1 MITQTSPQVIQ
12 SWFRTVVLYACLM
25 SCDSGK
31 FNATD
36 NAKAGEADSL
46 ITETSGKV
54 GKIFSHPYLSK
65 ADEIKDKEGWK
76 IARPYYQAAISLF
89 EKEKNWEGLIMAR
102 NRISSY
108 YFRQGDNDSLFLNL
122 ENTLAL
128 GKKHLDSNS
137 LAMSETQHWLGLYF
151 ERINDPYAAIPFQ
164 QKALNTRIKRLGNNH
179 LLVAQS
185 MKALGDTYLYRLS
198 DYNNAESYYEGSVD
212 IKSRLL
218 DTADVELV
226 RGYYAVASAK
236 RLNDD
241 TEGAINYGLKALKTA
256 LMHPVEN
263 RQRIG
268 LCHNILANTYNDKN
282 DYENATYHY
291 QKAIEISKANFG
303 QDNSYLTEY
312 YNGIGSIY
320 LQQKQFELA
329 KSYFIQGLNI
339 NKLHFTEDS
348 DQIAKN
354 FMSLGLVYTQLKKYD
369 SALVCFDKSLA
380 IRLKVFGAKD
390 DRTAIIYEYMGDMYA
405 ENNDLHTGLQHY
417 QNALI
422 SLVDDFDESNVLVNP
437 EFSTQIHGFSFIH
450 VIIKKALLLKR
461 RYHNSKDVK
470 FLEAALET
478 YLLASK
484 IIDLKRNN
492 SITEESRLVLIENY
506 FQDQMENGIDCA
518 YLLARLTGEM
528 RFQNI
533 AFQLIEKSKYMLLFE
548 SLMKNENKRQFGI
561 PDSLSALE
569 KDLKVEMAYFKQSI
583 NELRQRENPDQRRLD
598 KLQNQVFAT
607 ALNQERL
614 YEKLKAAYPNYYD
627 LKFDSITLSIED
639 VQKALKHSKTKIIE
653 LYDGKNDIY
662 VVSISDEAVH
672 FKRIQK
678 SMELEGAITTYLN
691 QISNSLDITDPAN
704 YKLFCQ
710 SAFQLHELLIKPILE
725 TDRFNK
731 NLVIIPHGKL
741 SVLPFESIIQSL
753 PDYQKVDYK
762 NLDYLIRD
770 YQFNYAYSVNLLLK
784 NKIKT
789 QGKSQPK
796 LLAFSYSSESNSQ
809 KKKNEIIG
817 SSKEIN
823 NIARF
828 VNGTY
833 YKGNQATESA
843 FKSIASQFDIL
854 HLAVHGIANNESMLS
869 NSLLFKNEMDSANDG
884 ILHSY
889 ELLNLNINAKLVV
902 LSACE
907 TGLGKQFKGEGIF
920 SMARSFAYA
929 GCQSIIMSYWKAND
943 NATAQVMGSF
953 YNFLVEGATVDK
965 ALRHAKI
972 SYIDKSEELT
982 AHPSAWAAFVPLGD
996 MTTPIFKNENISART
1011 IWLFSLACLLILA
1024 ITYLVRRQKARN
1036 HA

>member
-1 MITQTSPQVIQ
+1 MIAQTAPKIPRLLLGIIIFSVFQI
-12 SWFRTVVLYACLM
+12 
-25 SCDSGK
+25 SCDLTKSG
-31 FNATD
+31 
-36 NAKAGEADSL
+36 GEVDSKNGQPDSL
-46 ITETSGKV
+46 VSVDAYATP
-54 GKIFSHPYLSK
+54 KIFSHPYLAK
-65 ADEIKDKEGWK
+65 ADEIKDREGWET
-76 IARPYYQAAISLF
+76 ALPYYQAAISLF
-89 EKEKNWEGLIMAR
+89 EKEENWKGLVMAR
-102 NRISSY
+102 NRISNY
-108 YFRQGDNDSLFLNL
+108 YFKQGFNDSLFLNL
-122 ENTLAL
+122 ENTLSL
-128 GKKHLDSNS
+128 GKKYLDSSS
-137 LAMSETQHWLGLYF
+137 LAMSETEYWYGLYF

-164 QKALNTRIKRLGNNH
+164 QKALNTRIRRLGNNH

-218 DTADVELV
+218 DSADVELV

-256 LMHPVEN
+256 LMQPVEN
-263 RQRIG
+263 QQRIG

-282 DYENATYHY
+282 DYENAKYHY

-303 QDNSYLTEY
+303 KDNSDLPEY

-329 KSYFIQGLNI
+329 RSYFRQGLNI
-339 NKLHFTEDS
+339 NKLHFTQDS

-354 FMSLGLVYTQLKKYD
+354 FMSLGLVYTQLNKYD
-369 SALVCFDKSLA
+369 SALICFNKSLA

-390 DRTAIIYEYMGDMYA
+390 DRTAVIYEYMGDMYA
-405 ENNDLHTGLQHY
+405 DNKELHEGLRHY

-422 SLVDDFDESNVLVNP
+422 SLVEDFDEDNVLVNP
-437 EFSTQIHGFSFIH
+437 KFSTQTYGFSFIH
-450 VIIKKALLLKR
+450 VIIKKALLLKK
-461 RYHNSKDVK
+461 RYHGSNDVK

-518 YLLARLTGEM
+518 YLLTQLTGKTH
-528 RFQNI
+528 FQNV

-548 SLMKNENKRQFGI
+548 SVMKNENKQQFGI
-561 PDSLSALE
+561 ADSLLALE
-569 KDLKVEMAYFKQSI
+569 KDLKVEMAYFKQSL
-583 NELRQRENPDQRRLD
+583 NQLRLQKKPDQAQLD
-598 KLQNQVFAT
+598 KLQNQVFGT
-607 ALNQERL
+607 ALKQERL
-614 YEKLKAAYPNYYD
+614 YEKLKAEYPNYYD
-627 LKFDSITLSIED
+627 LKFDSITLSIAD
-639 VQKALKHSKTKIIE
+639 VQKALKHQKVKILE
-653 LYDGKNDIY
+653 LYDGRNDIY
-662 VVSISDEAVH
+662 ALSISRNAVH
-672 FKRIQK
+672 FKRLKK
-678 SMELEGAITTYLN
+678 SKELEGAIATYLS
-691 QISNSLDITDPAN
+691 QISNSLDISDPSN

-710 SAFQLHELLIKPILE
+710 SAFQLHESLVKPILA
-725 TDRFNK
+725 TDQLNK

-741 SVLPFESIIQSL
+741 SILPFEPIIQSL
-753 PDYQKVDYK
+753 PNDQKVDYK
-762 NLDYLIRD
+762 NLDYLIKD
-770 YQFNYAYSVNLLLK
+770 YEFNYAYSVNLLLK
-784 NKIKT
+784 NKIKIRDN
-789 QGKSQPK
+789 SQPK
-796 LLAFSYSSESNSQ
+796 LLAFSYSNESNNQ
-809 KKKNEIIG
+809 KKKDEIIG

-869 NSLLFKNEMDSANDG
+869 NSLLFKNEKDSANDG
-884 ILHSY
+884 VLHSY

-953 YNFLVEGATVDK
+953 YNFLVEGATVNN
-965 ALRHAKI
+965 ALRNAKI

-996 MTTPIFKNENISART
+996 MTTPIFKSENTTART
-1011 IWLFSLACLLILA
+1011 LWLFFLACLLILSIA
-1024 ITYLVRRQKARN
+1024 YLVRRQKTLNQA
-1036 HA
+1036 